1 MHKRGESNYDCCYVT
16 HQERAATVVVG
27 ALAPLTSKIVSSQ
40 KFTKHSSLPFSPSS
54 FTILWRKARFDSYNF
69 KFLRFENSKSKSLK
83 SEKSVTITRQST
95 AQPQNKMK
103 QTKAKNT
110 LLLHYVTQ
118 YSLTQFV
125 IQCLPKMQLKI
136 WTGILINYWEFLLS
150 QLSVQYFCQVFHQL
164 LLLKWEQIDV
174 IIIW

>member
-1 MHKRGESNYDCCYVT
+1 MWHTRSA
-16 HQERAATVVVG
+16 RR
-27 ALAPLTSKIVSSQ
+27 PLWWWGRWLLSPQ
-40 KFTKHSSLPFSPSS
+40 KLCPHRNLRNTPVYPFRLLHLQYCEGKLVLIP
-54 FTILWRKARFDSYNF
+54 TILNSS
-69 KFLRFENSKSKSLK
+69 RFEKSKSKSLK
-83 SEKSVTITRQST
+83 SDKSVTITRQST